1 MEGAFLC
8 AENGRFHT
16 VDSILH
22 FRRLGLS
29 LIMIP
34 ITDALLK
41 NLADTIVETADPDYV
56 YLFGS
61 YARGDARPDSDLD
74 ILVIVDR
81 QFGPKQSRLAEI
93 NKIRS
98 RLTKFRVAKEVL
110 VYSVD
115 ELREWKDS
123 RNHVIGRC
131 VREGRLLYA
140 RA

>member
-1 MEGAFLC
+1 LC
-8 AENGRFHT
+8 AEGFTSRF
-16 VDSILH
+16 DSMLH
-22 FRRLGLS
+22 FRNRSLS
-29 LIMIP
+29 LVMTP

-41 NLADTIVETADPDYV
+41 SMADTIVQTADPDYV

-81 QFGPKQSRLAEI
+81 AFGPNRSRLAEI

-98 RLTKFRVAKEVL
+98 RLTKFRIAKDVL
-110 VYSVD
+110 VYSAD

-131 VREGRLLYA
+131 LREGRLLYA